1 MDLLS
6 SILDATLAGAA
17 AAATLCMGIWMVFQ
31 TGIPSE
37 RPTAEPVARPASGL
51 RQAA

>member
-6 SILDATLAGAA
+6 SLVDATLAGAGL
-17 AAATLCMGIWMVFQ
+17 AATLCMGIWMVFQ

-37 RPTAEPVARPASGL
+37 KPTVEPVARPESSL